1 VTIRDDVKFLSDA
14 RAAILKLDA
23 ESEPGCTGTKG
34 TAELDTAI
42 AQLVSQA
49 VAAEEVIDLHQAA
62 GIERPERSVL
72 SDEFLDRLTRS
83 ERPNPQMAVL
93 RRLPDDQIGTIP
105 QQRGPG
111 PALLGSPQSGGPP
124 VHQRDPDDGGDHLPV
139 RGTGQADAG
148 AR

>member
-1 VTIRDDVKFLSDA
+1 MTIRDDVKFLSDA

-62 GIERPERSVL
+62 GTNDRSVR
-72 SDEFLDRLTRS
+72 SSRMSSLT
-83 ERPNPQMAVL
+83 
-93 RRLPDDQIGTIP
+93 G
-105 QQRGPG
+105 
-111 PALLGSPQSGGPP
+111 
-124 VHQRDPDDGGDHLPV
+124 
-139 RGTGQADAG
+139 
-148 AR
+148 